1 MLIYIRSNTLKSF
14 TINVSEKTK
23 IIEIKETIQ
32 KTNNFPKEK
41 IILVYDSKKL
51 DDNKLIDEYNICEN
65 SVIELGITP
74 N

>member
-65 SVIELGITP
+65 SVIELGVIP